1 MAYNNQAYGEPH
13 TGVRA
18 PDDDAAA
25 PSVNSEC

>member
-18 PDDDAAA
+18 PADAAA
-25 PSVNSEC
+25 LRVDSEC